1 VNAHCHRHTPVYFFF
16 CSPTLTDICISMTII
31 PKVLVNI
38 QTQDQSITS
47 VGCLTQINSVLT
59 FGGLENCL
67 LDNCG
72 LWSLYG
78 HLSPPLRY
86 TVIMNPCVCVF
97 LVLSSWLLAL
107 LSPCSIVWW
116 CCTCPSAHTWK
127 FPASSVNLFRSSSGL
142 FWSTTPSY
150 TQCQAYLL
158 VCLLLGLFSLML
170 KFPPLFWGSHYWGE
184 GIKLFPLVGPKS
196 SLL

>member
-38 QTQDQSITS
+38 QKQDQSITS

-127 FPASSVNLFRSSSGL
+127 FPASSVNLLRSSSSL
-142 FWSTTPSY
+142 FWCLHQQPPPIPSVKSICWY
-150 TQCQAYLL
+150 AFCWDYFLL
-158 VCLLLGLFSLML
+158 RVNFLLF
-170 KFPPLFWGSHYWGE
+170 FEDPIIGE
-184 GIKLFPLVGPKS
+184 KA
-196 SLL
+196 